1 MAGRIL
7 LLRHGETFSNREGR
21 LDSAPPGAEL
31 TQRGRRQAVE
41 AAHDL
46 AAELGVRKGSVGSL
60 RRIVCSV
67 AIRAGQTAMTVAR
80 ELESIAEMPYRSLPV
95 ETVAGI
101 QEIFLGDS
109 ENHVDSEAYE
119 NYLVAL
125 KGWLVGDVDAGVSN
139 GETLR
144 DVVQRYRP
152 VLERLAAEVSGT
164 DQDILMVS
172 HGAAMRVM
180 ATLAGGVDPAWSWNH
195 RVENCTTIVF
205 APQGRP
211 FGQWPITR
219 WSIAQGAIPLLAA
232 GHKSSG

>member
-7 LLRHGETFSNREGR
+7 MLRHGETFSNREAR

-31 TQRGRRQAVE
+31 TARGRQQAQQVAQE
-41 AAHDL
+41 L
-46 AAELGVRKGSVGSL
+46 ARELGVSPGSYGRL

-80 ELESIAEMPYRSLPV
+80 ELESIAGMPYRSVPV
-95 ETVAGI
+95 DTVWGI
-101 QEIFLGDS
+101 QEIYLGDS
-109 ENHVDSEAYE
+109 ENHVDEEAYKK
-119 NYLVAL
+119 YLVAL
-125 KGWLVGDVDAGVSN
+125 RGWLAGDMDAGVAN

-152 VLERLAAEVSGT
+152 VLEQLTAEVSET
-164 DQDILMVS
+164 DQDIVMVS

-180 ATLAGGVDPAWSWNH
+180 ATLAGGVDPAWSWDH

-205 APQGRP
+205 EPQSRP

-219 WSIAQGAIPLLAA
+219 WSIAQGAIPLLN
-232 GHKSSG
+232 KER